1 MPRARQRLFFFEKQ
15 LRGKYGT
22 SLDRVE
28 PDLNQATPGDPRD
41 TTMRDAMLK
50 TMRKIVTGDSLS
62 PASRDQ
68 ITRWLIANNTGD
80 KKLHAGLP
88 AGWRAGDKTGGGGH
102 GTNNDIAVLCPAGR
116 APVLVTSFLTQT
128 LADLGFGIGRL
139 RGLGGWWGRWLMGMR
154 ALGSSKDLPTASG
167 GMQLRSVR

>member
-41 TTMRDAMLK
+41 TTMPDAMLK
-50 TMRKIVTGDSLS
+50 TMQKIVTGDSLS

-68 ITRWLIANNTGD
+68 ITRGMIDNKAGD
-80 KKLHAGLP
+80 KKS
-88 AGWRAGDKTGGGGH
+88 RAG
-102 GTNNDIAVLCPAGR
+102 V
-116 APVLVTSFLTQT
+116 
-128 LADLGFGIGRL
+128 
-139 RGLGGWWGRWLMGMR
+139 
-154 ALGSSKDLPTASG
+154 
-167 GMQLRSVR
+167 

>member
-102 GTNNDIAVLCPAGR
+102 GTNKDIAVLWPPGR
-116 APVLVTSFLTQT
+116 EPVLITSFLTQT
-128 LADLGFGIGRL
+128 SADLGVRDQAIAEVGRVTA
-139 RGLGGWWGRWLMGMR
+139 GLVAGVVG
-154 ALGSSKDLPTASG
+154 
-167 GMQLRSVR
+167 